1 MRSPGPG
8 GSASER
14 DRPGPPPGPHGPG
27 PGCAP
32 RPPAV
37 CPAQTAAET
46 GEGWPRRLSG
56 RARPIV
62 RGCGRP
68 PAWTGPDWPRAGTEQ
83 TPWEHPA
90 RTPTSGRGSGHAG
103 CPASLAQSS
112 TRARWTL
119 LTGEVAADGDSSA
132 SAAGH
137 RPRVSHASR
146 RTVRPARGAGGR
158 EVPVRWRGDE
168 LPRATAGGRAV
179 TGQEASRGVP
189 ARRRRKAGDVG
200 ARAAPRGPCPHRPR
214 PGMRLHGLSVGAVPP
229 GAFAP
234 ERGRVHFRACG
245 FGLRCWDR
253 ARLKRRREQ
262 HSCSKLRV
270 IPLEMLL
277 ALRYLLAYSVK

>member
-90 RTPTSGRGSGHAG
+90 RSPTSGRGSGHAG
-103 CPASLAQSS
+103 CPASLAQLS

-119 LTGEVAADGDSSA
+119 LTGEAATDGDSSA
-132 SAAGH
+132 STAGH
-137 RPRVSHASR
+137 RPCVSHASQ
-146 RTVRPARGAGGR
+146 RTVRLAWGTGGR
-158 EVPVRWRGDE
+158 EVPVRRRGDE
-168 LPRATAGGRAV
+168 LPRATAAGGPSRA
-179 TGQEASRGVP
+179 
-189 ARRRRKAGDVG
+189 RKRHAESQRIG
-200 ARAAPRGPCPHRPR
+200 AER
-214 PGMRLHGLSVGAVPP
+214 PGTSARQPPP
-229 GAFAP
+229 GA
-234 ERGRVHFRACG
+234 RVRIGLVPACAFTASPSEPFRQARSHRSGAACTSV
-245 FGLRCWDR
+245 RRVR
-253 ARLKRRREQ
+253 AD
-262 HSCSKLRV
+262 
-270 IPLEMLL
+270 
-277 ALRYLLAYSVK
+277 SVSVVGTEHV

>member
-1 MRSPGPG
+1 MRSPRPG

-90 RTPTSGRGSGHAG
+90 RSPTSGRGSGHAG

-112 TRARWTL
+112 TRARWML
-119 LTGEVAADGDSSA
+119 LTGEAATDGDSSA

-158 EVPVRWRGDE
+158 EVPVRRRRDE
-168 LPRATAGGRAV
+168 LPRATAAGGPSRARKRHAESQRV
-179 TGQEASRGVP
+179 GAERPGTSASRPQGPVSASASSRHAP
-189 ARRRRKAGDVG
+189 SRPLRRSRSARRVRTGAGP
-200 ARAAPRGPCPHRPR
+200 RALPCVRIRSPLL
-214 PGMRLHGLSVGAVPP
+214 GQST
-229 GAFAP
+229 
-234 ERGRVHFRACG
+234 
-245 FGLRCWDR
+245 
-253 ARLKRRREQ
+253 LKRRREQ